1 MNAQETSIGIG
12 SGRAVALA
20 SPPALEDRPRAAHY
34 RWAPRNPGYL
44 EFKYTVDVIVAL
56 VIFVVTLPLMALLT
70 LLVKLTSPGPAFFKQ
85 KRVGRDGRIFEILK
99 IRTMKTDAEAETGPV
114 WARARDPRVTR
125 IGAFLRK
132 THLDELPQA
141 INVLRGDMSLI
152 GPRPE
157 RPYFTETFRHRI
169 HQYERRFGVR
179 PGITGLAQVCFKYSE
194 TEEDVRRKL
203 AYDLLY
209 IRRMCWLL
217 DLSIVFLTIG
227 RLTGRGAR

>member
-1 MNAQETSIGIG
+1 MAG
-12 SGRAVALA
+12 GRSFAT
-20 SPPALEDRPRAAHY
+20 PAPVGPSTL
-34 RWAPRNPGYL
+34 WAPRNPGYL
-44 EFKYTVDVIVAL
+44 EFKYTVDVVVAFL
-56 VIFVVTLPLMALLT
+56 VFVLTLPLLALLT

-85 KRVGRDGRIFEILK
+85 KRVGKNGRIFEILK
-99 IRTMKTDAEAETGPV
+99 VRTMKLDAEAETGPI
-114 WARARDPRVTR
+114 WARERDPRVTG

-169 HQYERRFGVR
+169 RQYDRRFAVR
-179 PGITGLAQVCFKYSE
+179 PGITGLAQVLFKSSE
-194 TEEDVRRKL
+194 TEEDVRRKT
-203 AYDLLY
+203 AYDMLY
-209 IRRMCWLL
+209 IRRMCWLI
-217 DLSIVFLTIG
+217 DLSIIFLTIG